1 MKNRFFR
8 ILAAAAG
15 AVAAVSVTGVTAF
28 AEEAGASNQQQ
39 AGPQN
44 SLFTLVISLV
54 FMLGILYFMAI
65 RPQKKQEQQLKE
77 MQESIEVGDEIVTS
91 GGIIGIV
98 VRKADDNIVIETG
111 GERNKIRIKSWAIA
125 ENISAKERKE
135 EASGKKAASEP
146 SVASA
151 GLVDDDEE
159 DKKPKK
165 KKKNSDEE

>member
-39 AGPQN
+39 PGPQS

-98 VRKADDNIVIETG
+98 VRKAEDNIVIETG

-135 EASGKKAASEP
+135 EASGKKADT
-146 SVASA
+146 SVAAA
-151 GLVDDDEE
+151 GLADEDEE
-159 DKKPKK
+159 DGKKSKK
-165 KKKNSDEE
+165 K

>member
-1 MKNRFFR
+1 MKKRIFRFLAV
-8 ILAAAAG
+8 IAGAAAA
-15 AVAAVSVTGVTAF
+15 ATVTGMTAF
-28 AEEAGASNQQQ
+28 AEESAASDQQQ
-39 AGPQN
+39 AAAPN
-44 SLFTLVISLV
+44 SMLTLVISLV
-54 FMLGILYFMAI
+54 FMFGILYFMAI

-135 EASGKKAASEP
+135 EASGKKADT
-146 SVASA
+146 SVAAA
-151 GLVDDDEE
+151 GLADEDEE
-159 DKKPKK
+159 DGKKSKK
-165 KKKNSDEE
+165 K

>member
-15 AVAAVSVTGVTAF
+15 AVAAVSVTGITAF
-28 AEEAGASNQQQ
+28 AEEAGSSSQQQ
-39 AGPQN
+39 GAPQ
-44 SLFTLVISLV
+44 SSMFTLVISLV

-98 VRKADDNIVIETG
+98 VRKGEDNIVIETG

-135 EASGKKAASEP
+135 EASGKKADP
-146 SVASA
+146 SVAAA
-151 GLVDDDEE
+151 GLVEDDED
-159 DKKPKK
+159 DKKSKK
-165 KKKNSDEE
+165 KKKGSDEE

>member
-8 ILAAAAG
+8 ILAAAVG
-15 AVAAVSVTGVTAF
+15 AVAALSVTSATAF
-28 AEEAGASNQQQ
+28 AEESASSGQQ
-39 AGPQN
+39 AGAQN
-44 SLFTLVISLV
+44 SMFTLVISLV

-98 VRKADDNIVIETG
+98 VRKGEDNIVIETG
-111 GERNKIRIKSWAIA
+111 GERNKIRIKSWAVA

-135 EASGKKAASEP
+135 AASGKKTDT

-151 GLVDDDEE
+151 ALTDDEE
-159 DKKPKK
+159 DTKKSKK
-165 KKKNSDEE
+165 KKKNDE